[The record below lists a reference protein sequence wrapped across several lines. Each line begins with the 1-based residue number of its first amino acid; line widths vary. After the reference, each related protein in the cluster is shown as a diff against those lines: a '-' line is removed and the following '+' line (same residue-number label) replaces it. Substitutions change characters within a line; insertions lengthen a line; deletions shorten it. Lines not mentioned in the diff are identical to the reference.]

1 MKREDVR
8 ADPKLRRNM
17 DAKQFGLKLIANVTY
32 GYTSASYSGRMPCAE
47 LADTI
52 VQTGRD
58 TLEDSKRVIDQH
70 PSWNAQVSASYISA
84 SLSLVPAKTGPS
96 TG

>member
-1 MKREDVR
+1 MKRKDVL
-8 ADPKLRRNM
+8 ADPKLTRNM
-17 DAKQFGLKLIANVTY
+17 NAKQFGLKLIANVTY

-58 TLEDSKRVIDQH
+58 TLEDSKRTIDQH
-70 PSWNAQVSASYISA
+70 PSWNAQVSAAFFFA
-84 SLSLVPAKTGPS
+84 SFCSCADGSLD
-96 TG
+96 